1 MPGTPP
7 GRGFWSVTKWADVR
21 AVNRN
26 PRVFSP
32 VDGIRMDDSL
42 NPETNEFFSSIIV
55 MEDPR
60 HAKLRMLV
68 QKGFTP
74 STIAALEESV
84 RTRARTLVEAA
95 RERGGELDFVEHL
108 AAPFPLQVICDMLGV
123 PPSDEAQIFE
133 WTNLINGIGD
143 PEFGYSVEWLT
154 RLRDSGALTQAE
166 FDAEM
171 RRLGRS

>member
-1 MPGTPP
+1 MFARLRAEQPVAYHSRLDSLPGTPP

-21 AVNRN
+21 PVNRN

-42 NPETNEFFSSIIV
+42 DPATNEFFSSIIV

-84 RTRARTLVEAA
+84 RTRAPRA
-95 RERGGELDFVEHL
+95 GGG
-108 AAPFPLQVICDMLGV
+108 C
-123 PPSDEAQIFE
+123 S
-133 WTNLINGIGD
+133 
-143 PEFGYSVEWLT
+143 
-154 RLRDSGALTQAE
+154 
-166 FDAEM
+166 
-171 RRLGRS
+171 

>member
-1 MPGTPP
+1 MTVDGIELGRFRFWGQSIDERDVVFARLRAEQPVAYHSRLDSLPGTPP

-42 NPETNEFFSSIIV
+42 DPETNEFFSSIIV

-68 QKGFTP
+68 QKRFTP
-74 STIAALEESV
+74 STIAALEECPNA
-84 RTRARTLVEAA
+84 RPRA
-95 RERGGELDFVEHL
+95 GGGC
-108 AAPFPLQVICDMLGV
+108 P
-123 PPSDEAQIFE
+123 
-133 WTNLINGIGD
+133 
-143 PEFGYSVEWLT
+143 
-154 RLRDSGALTQAE
+154 
-166 FDAEM
+166 
-171 RRLGRS
+171 